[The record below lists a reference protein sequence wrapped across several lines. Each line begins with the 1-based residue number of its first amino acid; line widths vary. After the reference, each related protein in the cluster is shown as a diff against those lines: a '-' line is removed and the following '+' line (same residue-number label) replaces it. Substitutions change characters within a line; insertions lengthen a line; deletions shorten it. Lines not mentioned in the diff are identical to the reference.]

1 MASWRAPNLGG
12 RRARHP
18 FPDPDNEQSPSTVQ
32 AKKLVFPVLLVLAF
46 SAGIGASL
54 MLERSTAKP
63 DIEGLLWPEPR
74 KLEAFE
80 LVDQDGRPFDVARLH
95 DRWTLLFFGYT
106 FCPDVC
112 PVTLSAL
119 AEAQAELAGSE
130 AAADLQVVFISLD
143 PERDTP
149 QRLGE
154 YVRFFAPE
162 FLGVTGSEEAL
173 GVLTRQLG
181 VIGFK
186 GEKDADGN
194 YLVDHTAAVML
205 LDTQARL
212 VGIFRTPHKPADIAA
227 RVRGI
232 REFING

>member
-1 MASWRAPNLGG
+1 M
-12 RRARHP
+12 
-18 FPDPDNEQSPSTVQ
+18 Q
-32 AKKLVFPVLLVLAF
+32 AKKIVFPVFLVIAF
-46 SAGIGASL
+46 AAGIGASL
-54 MLERSTAKP
+54 MLERRGATP

-74 KLEAFE
+74 ALQAFE
-80 LVDQDGRPFDVARLH
+80 LVDQDGKPFDLARVRDH
-95 DRWTLLFFGYT
+95 WTLLFFGYT

-119 AEAQAELAGSE
+119 AEAQARLEQDGAG
-130 AAADLQVVFISLD
+130 ADLQVVFVSLD

-154 YVRFFAPE
+154 YVHFFAPG

-173 GVLTRQLG
+173 GVLNRQLG

-205 LDTQARL
+205 LDPQARL
-212 VGIFRTPHKPADIAA
+212 VGIFRTPHQPADIAA

-232 REFING
+232 REFIDG